1 MPGTEYNI
9 PYGKYIYIFW
19 LHMLHVELPRS
30 GIKPMPQ
37 QWPKPLQWQSWILNL
52 LCHKELLACYFLLKI
67 FACMF
72 ISNVGLNFA
81 FVMVSFSGFDIRVM
95 LALQNKFRS
104 VPYSSVFYS
113 SLRRMGVN
121 SSLNGKIHLWDWS
134 WTFVSRKVFFFNYWF
149 NSTAGNWSVYI
160 FYLFL
165 IQSWENVC
173 F

>member
-1 MPGTEYNI
+1 MWYITLIDLQILSPSCIPGINSTWFWCIIFSMYWWI
-9 PYGKYIYIFW
+9 WLAIYIFW

-134 WTFVSRKVFFFNYWF
+134 WTFVCRKVFFF
-149 NSTAGNWSVYI
+149 
-160 FYLFL
+160 
-165 IQSWENVC
+165 
-173 F
+173 